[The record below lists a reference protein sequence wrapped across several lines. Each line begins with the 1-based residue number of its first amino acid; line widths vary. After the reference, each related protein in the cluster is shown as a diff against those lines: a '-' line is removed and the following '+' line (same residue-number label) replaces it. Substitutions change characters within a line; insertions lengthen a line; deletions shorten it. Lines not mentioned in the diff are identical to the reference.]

1 MRRSLEMTVQ
11 SITLYARDGF
21 ALGGTVYGNAQTA
34 HSALLIAPAM
44 GVSQRYYAAFA
55 QWLAE
60 QGYVVLSFD
69 YRGMGLSRP
78 KAFANSL
85 RGFNADVVTWAE
97 QDAAAALAWLSSQ
110 VDASKPLAW
119 LGHSLGAQILGLVP
133 GRERVNRMVTIGAGT
148 GYWRENTRKL
158 KSYVWWLWYFVV
170 PATLPLFGYFPGR
183 SLRKVGDLP
192 AGVMAQWRRWCL
204 QPDYLMSEGGTAWR
218 GRYAELSL
226 PILSLS
232 FTDDEY
238 MSLRNTNSLHGFYT
252 GAPRTMRRIAP
263 VDVAAKRIGHF
274 GFFRTTFA
282 ATLWLEV
289 ATWLQQPALETP

>member
-1 MRRSLEMTVQ
+1 MRP
-11 SITLYARDGF
+11 ITLHAHDGF
-21 ALGGTVYGNAQTA
+21 ALSGTVYGDTKTA

-78 KAFANSL
+78 QAFANSL

-97 QDAAAALAWLSSQ
+97 QDAAAALAWLASQ
-110 VDASKPLAW
+110 VDASKPLVW

-133 GRERVNRMVTIGAGT
+133 GRERVTHMVTIGAGT

-158 KSYVWWLWYFVV
+158 KSYVWWLWYFLV
-170 PATLPLFGYFPGR
+170 PTILPLFGYFPGR

-204 QPDYLMSEGGTAWR
+204 QPDYLMSEGGNVWR
-218 GRYAELSL
+218 SRYAELSL

-238 MSLRNTNSLHGFYT
+238 MSLRNTESLHSFYA
-252 GAPRTMRRIAP
+252 GSRRTMRRIAP
-263 VDVAAKRIGHF
+263 NDVAAPRIGHF
-274 GFFRTTFA
+274 GFFKTTFA
-282 ATLWLEV
+282 ATLWPQV
-289 ATWLQQPALETP
+289 ATWLQQPALDAL